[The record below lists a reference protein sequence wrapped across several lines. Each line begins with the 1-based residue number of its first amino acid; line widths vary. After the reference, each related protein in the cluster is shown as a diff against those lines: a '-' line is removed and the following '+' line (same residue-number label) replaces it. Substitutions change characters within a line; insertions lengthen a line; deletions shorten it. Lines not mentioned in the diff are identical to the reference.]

1 MRLHKG
7 FQLFRFNLENECYS
21 KSPHKIPNVQW
32 VSNVLRAGKKGWWE
46 SYAQGID

>member
-21 KSPHKIPNVQW
+21 KSPHKIPNVQLGFER
-32 VSNVLRAGKKGWWE
+32 LRAGKKGCWE
-46 SYAQGID
+46 SYAKGID